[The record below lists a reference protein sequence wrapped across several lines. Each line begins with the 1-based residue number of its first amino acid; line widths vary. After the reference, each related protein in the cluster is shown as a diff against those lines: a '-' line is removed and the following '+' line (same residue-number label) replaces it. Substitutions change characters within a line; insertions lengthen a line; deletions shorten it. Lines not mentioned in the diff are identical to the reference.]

1 MTLGILKITAREL
14 QKGDPRVP
22 VVEVINVDFYVEDT
36 HVDLFLDSYPVNRSW
51 IRKENMMTKI
61 AIR

>member
-22 VVEVINVDFYVEDT
+22 VVEVINVDFCVEDT
-36 HVDLFLDSYPVNRSW
+36 HVDLFLDSYPVNRS
-51 IRKENMMTKI
+51 
-61 AIR
+61 